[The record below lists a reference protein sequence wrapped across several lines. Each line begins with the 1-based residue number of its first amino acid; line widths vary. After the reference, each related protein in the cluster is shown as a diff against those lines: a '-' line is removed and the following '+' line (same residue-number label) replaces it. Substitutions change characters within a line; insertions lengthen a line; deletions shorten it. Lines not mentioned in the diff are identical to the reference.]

1 MLKVLMLPQLNSFR
15 GEESGIKR
23 VIEAYHAYGKETD
36 VAYVDDDSP
45 HDLVVAHAGTKV
57 GADVAINH
65 GLYWTADYEADRW
78 EWGTNAEVIS
88 VLRQALEI
96 TVPSNWVAETF
107 KRDMRVF
114 PHVVGHGIEWEEW
127 QEKTDKLPIIL
138 WNKNRSSDVCDPT
151 PVTVLAQKFPK
162 LKFVTTFMP
171 NNMKNVRIDNVKVTG
186 LLPHY
191 EMKSLVMS
199 SSIYLAT
206 TKETFGIGVLEAMA
220 SGVPILGFA
229 HGGNLDLV
237 RHGVNGYLAQPNNY
251 EDLIAGLEY
260 CALYK
265 ELLGDN
271 GRTIAREW
279 TWRSACEK
287 LRKVYD
293 LALEKK
299 SKILVKLPEEEYRQ

>member
-1 MLKVLMLPQLNSFR
+1 MKVLMLPSPRSMQ
-15 GEESGIKR
+15 GEESGISR
-23 VIEAYHAYGKETD
+23 VVEAYYAYGKEFD
-36 VAYVDDDSP
+36 IEYVEDNHP
-45 HDLVVAHAGTKV
+45 ADLVVAHAGSRI

-65 GLYWTADYEADRW
+65 GLYWTADYEADKW
-78 EWGTNAEVIS
+78 EWGVNAEVIS

-107 KRDMRVF
+107 KRDMRVS
-114 PHVVGHGIEWEEW
+114 PHVIGHGIEWEDW
-127 QEKTDKLPIIL
+127 QDNSEKLPIIL

-151 PVTVLAQKFPK
+151 PITILAKEFPK

-171 NNMKNVRIDNVKVTG
+171 NNMKEVRLENLKVTG
-186 LLPHY
+186 VLPHH
-191 EMKSLVMS
+191 EMKELVKS

-220 SGVPILGFA
+220 SGVPVLGFA

-237 RHGVNGYLAQPNNY
+237 QHGVNGYLAQPGNY
-251 EDLIAGLEY
+251 KDLIAGLEY

-265 ELLGDN
+265 EALGDN
-271 GRTIAREW
+271 GREMARSW
-279 TWRSACEK
+279 TWRAACEK

-299 SKILVKLPEEEYRQ
+299 YKIPTQLPESEYRR